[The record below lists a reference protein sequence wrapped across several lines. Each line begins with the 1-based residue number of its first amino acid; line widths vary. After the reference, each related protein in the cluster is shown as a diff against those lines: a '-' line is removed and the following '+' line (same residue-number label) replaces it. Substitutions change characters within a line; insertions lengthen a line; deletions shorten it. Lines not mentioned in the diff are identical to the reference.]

1 MAFIKKDGSKWRV
14 QIEKKGVRKSGS
26 FDTKVEATE
35 WAARE
40 EAAIAAAA
48 SGTYPK
54 RTLAEALDKYVDEE
68 SAKKAG
74 KRFETLRLEALKR
87 DFPKLAGLVMYKI
100 TSTDIAGWRNTRLE
114 QVSAGTVQREINL
127 LSNVF
132 TKARDEWRWCG
143 ESPFRGVWRPGDNPA
158 RTRRVTDEEVSR
170 LCAQLNYTGQV
181 ETKLQEVALAFL
193 ISLESAMRAG
203 EILSLNA
210 GRVNLEAR
218 VVKVP
223 HKTQH
228 LTKQEREIPL
238 TKDAA
243 ALIGKLL
250 ERGKFFTIS
259 SASLDTL
266 FRKARDRAMIADLH
280 FHDARAEAL
289 TRLSRKVDV
298 MTLAKISGHK
308 DIRILQ
314 NTYYRESAEDIA
326 KRLDWT

>member
-1 MAFIKKDGSKWRV
+1 MAYIYKDGKVWRV
-14 QIEKKGVRKSGS
+14 QVEKKGVRKSGS

-35 WAARE
+35 WGARE
-40 EAAIAAAA
+40 EAAIVSAA
-48 SGTYPK
+48 SGMYPK
-54 RTLAEALDKYVDEE
+54 RTLAEAANKYVDEV
-68 SAKKAG
+68 SIKKEG
-74 KRFETLRLEALKR
+74 SRFEKLRLEALKR
-87 DFPKLAGLVMYKI
+87 DFPKLAAMVVSKI
-100 TSTDIAGWRNTRLE
+100 DSSHIAEWRNARLE

-143 ESPFRGVWRPGDNPA
+143 ESPFKGVWRPGDNPP

-170 LCAQLNYTGQV
+170 LLEQLNYTGKV

-210 GRVNLEAR
+210 KRFNLETRVAR
-218 VVKVP
+218 VP
-223 HKTQH
+223 HKMQH
-228 LTKQEREIPL
+228 LTQQEREIPL
-238 TKDAA
+238 TREAA
-243 ALIGKLL
+243 ALINKLL
-250 ERGKFFTIS
+250 ERRRFFTIS
-259 SASLDTL
+259 SASLDAL
-266 FRKARDRAMIADLH
+266 FRKARDQALIVDLH

-308 DIRILQ
+308 DLRILQ
-314 NTYYRESAEDIA
+314 QVYYRETAEQIA
-326 KRLDWT
+326 ARL